1 MTHIDDTILA
11 GKHHIHFIG
20 VGGSGMFPI
29 VQILLSQGYAISGSD
44 NNPGETLDAEQA
56 MGVTVYMGQ
65 RPENLKGAELVVYSA
80 AIMEDNPELVA
91 ARQMGVPVVER
102 SEMLG
107 LLTRHYSDCICVS
120 GTHGKTTT
128 TAMLTQ
134 ILYGAGLDPTAV
146 IGGSSLLSAA
156 AAGLAAAPS

>member
-65 RPENLKGAELVVYSA
+65 RP
-80 AIMEDNPELVA
+80 D
-91 ARQMGVPVVER
+91 
-102 SEMLG
+102 G
-107 LLTRHYSDCICVS
+107 LLRRH
-120 GTHGKTTT
+120 HGR
-128 TAMLTQ
+128 
-134 ILYGAGLDPTAV
+134 
-146 IGGSSLLSAA
+146 
-156 AAGLAAAPS
+156 